1 MRRNQ
6 CRIAAPWRGQCPGV
20 AAIRVRPGQRPKTTG
35 RESHPLRRCSPARRL
50 LRSQRRPDARKAL
63 VDEKG
68 SIGRKSTVPA
78 MVVFRPSVGKRVIVR
93 MPDSPADSLAQL
105 SDLPAPNEVTT
116 PMPVTTTMGRPN
128 LSRFAVMVSPQ
139 LYSLDQ
145 RHAFAAPVASPDHH
159 NLGRRLGHFNLYAA
173 AIVCRDT
180 TPRARSTTRQ
190 ALSRAGTVLP

>member
-1 MRRNQ
+1 MPEFNPVARLTSCRGGHSSSTGATARNKGPGKSPFAPMFA
-6 CRIAAPWRGQCPGV
+6 CATASSAA
-20 AAIRVRPGQRPKTTG
+20 T
-35 RESHPLRRCSPARRL
+35 SARRSE
-50 LRSQRRPDARKAL
+50 RM

-68 SIGRKSTVPA
+68 SIGKKSTVPA
-78 MVVFRPSVGKRVIVR
+78 IVVFRPSVEKRVIVR
-93 MPDSPADSLAQL
+93 MPDSPADSFAQL
-105 SDLPAPNEVTT
+105 SALPAPNEVTT

-173 AIVCRDT
+173 AIVR
-180 TPRARSTTRQ
+180 
-190 ALSRAGTVLP
+190 GK